1 MTLLN
6 ILSVN
11 SDHDHPVSKY
21 FWTDKRQHFTIK
33 AVATDI
39 QFEGEMKDSN
49 GVVWS
54 VSFDQEQEY
63 NEFTKAV
70 TLTSVR
76 PLNEL
81 KIETEYI

>member
-33 AVATDI
+33 ALATDI
-39 QFEGEMKDSN
+39 ENEGEYTDKN
-49 GVVWS
+49 GIVWS
-54 VSFDQEQEY
+54 VHFEEDF
-63 NEFTKAV
+63 NLMKTV
-70 TLTSVR
+70 VLTSVR
-76 PLNEL
+76 PINEL
-81 KIETEYI
+81 KLETEYN